1 MLMSHVWKFARRSNV
16 LRALKIF
23 REHVLREILGFV
35 VSPDELVRNIED
47 PAPVLAHDGI
57 PGGLLAAQASL
68 DQLVRSR
75 RLCGGWIRL
84 HASRIVR
91 RQEQAHHNRAFFEVS
106 TNARE
111 VVGLR
116 RYGSFTTTMQPKAGR
131 RGSLRRVS
139 RATEDVSE
147 TGFHESVH
155 GLACDT
161 VPLSK
166 VAEAEGTPVY
176 VYSAA
181 VVRERFTAFDRA
193 FAPHPHT
200 VHYALKANS
209 TLGLLRVLR
218 GLSASADANSGG
230 EIEVAL
236 RAGFTP
242 PQIVF
247 TGVGKRPDELARA
260 VALGVRAINAESAGE
275 LERLDAIARAQGRT
289 VAVALRVNPD
299 IEATTHP
306 HIATGSRRNKFGVAF
321 ADAAAVCREAAARAG
336 LRFVGVHVHVG
347 SQIVQLGPL
356 QRARGGGRRVGA
368 CASGG
373 RSADRVRRP
382 GRWRGHFLR
391 RDRGARPRG
400 VRGQR
405 SSVRLPGQGCRCY
418 SNPAASSSAQR
429 ASCWHVSSI

>member
-1 MLMSHVWKFARRSNV
+1 
-16 LRALKIF
+16 
-23 REHVLREILGFV
+23 
-35 VSPDELVRNIED
+35 
-47 PAPVLAHDGI
+47 
-57 PGGLLAAQASL
+57 
-68 DQLVRSR
+68 
-75 RLCGGWIRL
+75 
-84 HASRIVR
+84 
-91 RQEQAHHNRAFFEVS
+91 
-106 TNARE
+106 
-111 VVGLR
+111 
-116 RYGSFTTTMQPKAGR
+116 MQPKAGR

-218 GLSASADANSGG
+218 GLGASADANSGG

-356 QRARGGGRRVGA
+356 QRAAAAVAGLARALRADGVPIEYVDLGGGAGISYDETAGLDLAAYASALVGEVAGSGLSLLLEPGRFIVGPAGVLLARVVDLKSHPDGRTFAVLDAGMTECLRPALYGA
-368 CASGG
+368 RHRVQSVSPRHGSPTAYDVVGPVCESSDSFGADHHLPPLEVGDLIAIRDTGAYGAAMASNYN
-373 RSADRVRRP
+373 RRP
-382 GRWRGHFLR
+382 TPAEVLIDDGAWVVIR
-391 RDRGARPRG
+391 RRQTVDDMLAHE
-400 VRGQR
+400 
-405 SSVRLPGQGCRCY
+405 
-418 SNPAASSSAQR
+418 A
-429 ASCWHVSSI
+429 